1 MAAKPPIT
9 ISRADLERIESVLES
24 SSSKRLP
31 ALEQL
36 REELDRALIVEPEEM
51 PPGVVTMNSS
61 ATCVDEKT
69 GKEYHFTLVY
79 PSGADIDRN
88 RVSILSP
95 MGSALI
101 GLSEGQSI
109 DWQLPGGRRLTLR
122 VVKVTYQPEA
132 AGEYDR

>member
-9 ISRADLERIESVLES
+9 ISRADLDRIESVLES

-31 ALEQL
+31 AFEQL
-36 REELDRALIVEPEEM
+36 REELERALIVEPEEM

-61 ATCVDEKT
+61 ATCIDEQT

-122 VVKVTYQPEA
+122 VMKVTYQPEA